1 MSNPNPSQSKFRLL
15 IKAENPAQAIAFA
28 KARGVLLEDPVQTNP
43 REVSGRARALHALDI
58 QRWYDEPGAAL
69 PCYGFPL
76 GTLLFFS
83 QPAPAREA
91 GISATGTKLP

>member
-1 MSNPNPSQSKFRLL
+1 MPNPSSPKFRLL

-28 KARGVLLEDPVQTNP
+28 EARGVLLEDPVQTNL

-58 QRWYDEPGAAL
+58 QRWYAEPGEAL

-76 GTLLFFS
+76 GTLLFFRVPS
-83 QPAPAREA
+83 GNP
-91 GISATGTKLP
+91 